1 MPPLD
6 KAPGLLERAALPMRR
21 FLPLIFLLALARAIV
36 FAAPPAGYYD
46 PANGLTGLPLKQALH
61 DIIKGQTVLDYE
73 FGLFTPIRAL
83 WQDPADATRM
93 QLIYSGTTILKS
105 SSNWNREHLW
115 PRSRGNDEH
124 AGPDD
129 SDLFHVVPADPAVNT
144 ARGILYFDT
153 SSAADGG
160 IVNPAHASAPLCTRD
175 SNSWEPPAAQKG
187 DIARA
192 LFYMAT
198 RYDGAE
204 PNTTDLELV
213 GTGPTGPQ
221 MGNLDTL
228 IAWHN
233 ADPPNAAELG
243 RNDLIFTAYQHN
255 RNPFIDHPEWVAAI
269 WGTGTGGLP
278 IAQATPGVSPAIEQ
292 PSVAGNFM
300 VRLSPP
306 PGTGPV
312 TVNFTT
318 SGSAASSDYQ
328 LSGPGATWSSASAAG
343 SIVFPNGTAT
353 VTVKLSPVADA
364 APEPLENALLT
375 VVPGVGYNVTGAA
388 AGVAISDAIPAAPT
402 GVIASWNFDAA
413 VNATTPKFVS
423 PLPPN
428 FGAGELRFSKWSGTA
443 GSSANGTNDDFSGVA
458 GSSLSLIGT
467 NGNGGNVDL
476 VFSASGWAALSVN
489 FFTRGTSTGY
499 TTGTWSWSIDGVNFT
514 TIAGLNT
521 ASTASSFPP
530 FPTIVDFTNIAG
542 LNNAANVTLR
552 YTLSGATSSTGN
564 NRIDDIK
571 ITGTRYSP
579 AWLARFAPLL
589 GTAAAYTA
597 DPDRDGLTNFA
608 EWASDLDPFTPNGST
623 GLTPGTALLPDP
635 TDGNALK
642 LWPTL
647 TFTRRIDAL
656 PPSYTVESSGDFT
669 IWNAN
674 LTPLTTAPGP
684 SAASERATFRG
695 ASPLNGSGAASPVFG
710 RVRAVQQ

>member
-1 MPPLD
+1 
-6 KAPGLLERAALPMRR
+6 MRR
-21 FLPLIFLLALARAIV
+21 LFPLILLLALARAFV

-46 PANGLTGLPLKQALH
+46 PATGLTGLPLKQALH

-83 WQDPADATRM
+83 WQDPADSTRM
-93 QLIYSGTTILKS
+93 QLIYSGSTIPKS
-105 SSNWNREHLW
+105 SPNWNREHLW

-129 SDLFHVVPADPAVNT
+129 SDLFHVAPADPAVNT
-144 ARGILYFDT
+144 QRGILYFDT

-160 IVNPAHASAPLCTRD
+160 IVNPAHANAPLCTRD

-198 RYDGAE
+198 RYDGTE
-204 PNTTDLELV
+204 PNTSDLELV
-213 GTGPTGPQ
+213 GTAPTGPQ

-233 ADPPNAAELG
+233 ADPPDAPEMT
-243 RNDLIFTAYQHN
+243 RNDLIFTNYQHN

-269 WGTGTGGLP
+269 WGAGTGGLP
-278 IAQATPGVSPAIEQ
+278 IAQVTPGVSPAIEQ
-292 PSVAGNFM
+292 PSVAGNFI

-306 PGTGPV
+306 PGTGPI

-328 LSGPGATWSSASAAG
+328 LSGPGVTWSSASAAG

-353 VTVKLSPVADA
+353 VTVKLTPVADA
-364 APEPLENALLT
+364 VPEPLENALLT
-375 VVPGVGYNVTGAA
+375 VGPGVGYNVTGAA
-388 AGVAISDAIPAAPT
+388 MAVAISDTIPPAPT
-402 GVIASWNFDAA
+402 GIIASWNFDAA
-413 VNATTPKFVS
+413 VNAAMPKFVS
-423 PLPPN
+423 PVPPN
-428 FGAGELRFSKWSGTA
+428 FGAGELRFSKWSGTTF
-443 GSSANGTNDDFSGVA
+443 SSANGTNDDFTGVTGTA
-458 GSSLSLIGT
+458 LGLIGT
-467 NGNGGNVDL
+467 NGNGGTVDL

-499 TTGTWSWSIDGVNFT
+499 TSGTWSWSIDGLNFT

-530 FPTIVDFTNIAG
+530 LPAVVDLASIAAV
-542 LNNAANVTLR
+542 NNAANVTLR
-552 YTLSGATSSTGN
+552 YTLTGATSSTGN
-564 NRIDDIK
+564 NRLDDIK
-571 ITGTRYSP
+571 IIGTRYSF

-589 GTAAAYTA
+589 GASAAYSA
-597 DPDRDGLTNFA
+597 DLDGDGLTNFA
-608 EWASDLDPFTPNGST
+608 EWAFDLDPFTPNGST
-623 GLTPGTALLPDP
+623 GLTPGTALFPDP
-635 TDGNALK
+635 ADGNTLK

-656 PPSYTVESSGDFT
+656 PPTYTVESSGSLT
-669 IWNAN
+669 LWTSN
-674 LTPLTTAPGP
+674 LNPLSTAPGP

-695 ASPLNGSGAASPVFG
+695 PTPLTGSGAVSPIFG
-710 RVRAVQQ
+710 RVRAAKP

>member
-1 MPPLD
+1 
-6 KAPGLLERAALPMRR
+6 MRR
-21 FLPLIFLLALARAIV
+21 LFPLFFLLAFARAIV

-46 PANGLTGLPLKQALH
+46 PANGMTGLPLKQALH
-61 DIIKGQTVLDYE
+61 EIIKGQTVLDYE
-73 FGLFTPIRAL
+73 FGLFTPMRTL
-83 WQDPADATRM
+83 WQDPANSSRM

-105 SSNWNREHLW
+105 AAWNREHLW

-129 SDLFHVVPADPAVNT
+129 SDLFHVAPADPAVNT

-160 IVNPAHASAPLCTRD
+160 IVNPAHANAPLCTRD

-198 RYDGAE
+198 RYDGRE

-213 GTGPTGPQ
+213 GTAPTGPQ

-228 IAWHN
+228 IAWHS
-233 ADPPNAAELG
+233 ADPPDALEMT
-243 RNDLIFTAYQHN
+243 RNDLIFTNYQHN

-278 IAQATPGVSPAIEQ
+278 IAQATPGISPAIEQ
-292 PSVAGNFM
+292 PSVAGNFI

-306 PGTGPV
+306 PSAGPI

-318 SGSAASSDYQ
+318 SGSASSSDYQ
-328 LSGPGATWSSASAAG
+328 ISGPGVTWNSASAAG

-375 VVPGVGYNVTGAA
+375 VVPGVGYNVTGAP
-388 AGVAISDAIPAAPT
+388 AGVAISDTIPPAPT

-413 VNATTPKFVS
+413 VNAAKPKFVS
-423 PLPPN
+423 PIPPN
-428 FGAGELRFSKWSGTA
+428 FGAGELRFSKWSSTTESGVN
-443 GSSANGTNDDFSGVA
+443 GSNDDFTGVT
-458 GSSLSLIGT
+458 GTSLGLIGT
-467 NGNGGNVDL
+467 NGNGGTVDL
-476 VFSASGWAALSVN
+476 VFSASGWAALSVS
-489 FFTRGTSTGY
+489 FFTRGTGTGY
-499 TTGTWSWSIDGVNFT
+499 TSGMWSWSVDGVNFT

-521 ASTASSFPP
+521 ASTASSFPLE
-530 FPTIVDFTNIAG
+530 PTVVDFSNIPP
-542 LNNAANVTLR
+542 LNNAGNATLR
-552 YTLSGATSSTGN
+552 YTLTGATGTTGN
-564 NRIDDIK
+564 NRIDDVK
-571 ITGTRYSP
+571 ILGTRYSA

-589 GTAAAYTA
+589 GPGAAYTA

-635 TDGNALK
+635 ADGNALK

-647 TFTRRIDAL
+647 TFTRRTDAL
-656 PPSYTVESSGDFT
+656 PPTYTAESSGDFT
-669 IWNAN
+669 LWTSN
-674 LTPLTTAPGP
+674 LTPLSTAPGP

-695 ASPLNGSGAASPVFG
+695 PIPLTGTGAVSPIFG
-710 RVRAVQQ
+710 RVRAAQP